1 MRKQSKRDIVKAE
14 KVFETSNDK
23 MMNSTTAVDET
34 SSGKML
40 NNSSAADVPADPYS
54 DVLKVQSVTSNM
66 YSAVS
71 V

>member
-23 MMNSTTAVDET
+23 MMNNTSAGDET
-34 SSGKML
+34 SSGAML
-40 NNSSAADVPADPYS
+40 NLTSAADVPVDKYN